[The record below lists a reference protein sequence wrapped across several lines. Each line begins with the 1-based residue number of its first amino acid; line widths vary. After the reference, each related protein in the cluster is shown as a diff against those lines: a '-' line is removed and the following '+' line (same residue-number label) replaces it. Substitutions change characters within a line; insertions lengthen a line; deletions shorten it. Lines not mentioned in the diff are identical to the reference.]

1 MAQRLASERSAADSE
16 ALWGEGGRW
25 ETAMSKTY
33 RPTPPTIKTGE
44 GDNVVDTGIISI
56 LGYLPY
62 LPKTAG
68 DFVEPGDGDGGGD
81 PPPEDKDDTD
91 EMDYMPDLPT
101 EAQGAFYSK
110 PSIYTEGPSA
120 PDYNKKVT
128 WDGGSFQKFLSQV
141 GDPEYRPGKSGIGQ
155 IQTKYISESKN
166 DLYQRLKDAGL
177 SEEDMKEA
185 ARAAG
190 LENVRTGKEGQS
202 DFDQIL
208 EAYNNDFY
216 ENWDSR
222 QLRTPEDLYG
232 WYEDK
237 GGEKSMQEV
246 LTGLDINNVNT
257 KGETRKFAKYLTK
270 DLKNSGIT
278 MDPDAESMKQ
288 FEEEMAAIADMF
300 GGKYTFKTYQEALK
314 GNEASEVNDWLTQY
328 MNLGGGVGKRVI
340 DALNDQN

>member
-1 MAQRLASERSAADSE
+1 MK
-16 ALWGEGGRW
+16 W
-25 ETAMSKTY
+25 
-33 RPTPPTIKTGE
+33 
-44 GDNVVDTGIISI
+44 IIC
-56 LGYLPY
+56 
-62 LPKTAG
+62 
-68 DFVEPGDGDGGGD
+68 
-81 PPPEDKDDTD
+81 
-91 EMDYMPDLPT
+91 PDLPT

-190 LENVRTGKEGQS
+190 GRKCSYRQRKVKV
-202 DFDQIL
+202 IL
-208 EAYNNDFY
+208 IKSLKQYNNDFY
-216 ENWDSR
+216 ENWDNR

-237 GGEKSMQEV
+237 G
-246 LTGLDINNVNT
+246 
-257 KGETRKFAKYLTK
+257 RR
-270 DLKNSGIT
+270 
-278 MDPDAESMKQ
+278 
-288 FEEEMAAIADMF
+288 EEHAR
-300 GGKYTFKTYQEALK
+300 G
-314 GNEASEVNDWLTQY
+314 SDWS
-328 MNLGGGVGKRVI
+328 RH
-340 DALNDQN
+340 